1 MQMPQECLRL
11 YGFAVKS
18 KQILSPLWEE
28 NKASSESVT
37 STVYYTGITIHL
49 TI

>member
-1 MQMPQECLRL
+1 MQMPQELLRL
-11 YGFAVKS
+11 YGFAVKF

-37 STVYYTGITIHL
+37 SIVYHTGITIHL
-49 TI
+49 TK